1 MPAPAMPRIEGQL
14 LEVFS
19 SIQGEGLLIGCR
31 QVFVRMAMCNRACR
45 YCDTPFAPTA
55 SCRIEDAPGSGIF
68 RDVANPVSLEVLAA
82 ILAGWVERGPGL
94 HHSISITGGEP
105 LLQSEVLV
113 SWLPALRKILPIHL
127 ETNGTLPEA
136 LVPLL
141 PHLDWISMDIKLAS
155 QTGEE
160 TPWTSHERFLQSA
173 AGVSC
178 CVKVVVGED
187 TSVAEIERSARLV
200 QRVAP
205 AAPLILQPVTVH
217 GTLGITA
224 ATLLDLQAHAAKIH
238 QQVRV
243 IPQTHRFI
251 GLL

>member
-1 MPAPAMPRIEGQL
+1 MPAPVMPRTEGQV

-19 SIQGEGLLIGCR
+19 SIQGEGLLLGCR

-68 RDVANPVSLEVLAA
+68 RDVANPVSLEVLVA

-94 HHSISITGGEP
+94 HHSISLTGGEP

-160 TPWTSHERFLQSA
+160 TPWAGHERFLQSA

-178 CVKVVVGED
+178 CVKVVVGEE

-224 ATLLDLQAHAAKIH
+224 ATLLDL
-238 QQVRV
+238 
-243 IPQTHRFI
+243 
-251 GLL
+251 

>member
-31 QVFVRMAMCNRACR
+31 QIFVRMALCNRACR

-68 RDVANPVSLEVLAA
+68 SDVANPVSLEVLAA
-82 ILAGWVERGPGL
+82 ILAEWVERAPGL
-94 HHSISITGGEP
+94 HHSISLTGGEP
-105 LLQSEVLV
+105 LLQSEVLA
-113 SWLPALRKILPIHL
+113 SWLPSLRKILPIHL

-136 LVPLL
+136 LAPLL
-141 PHLDWISMDIKLAS
+141 PHLDWISTDIKLAS

-160 TPWTSHERFLQSA
+160 TPWASHERFLRSA

-178 CVKVVVGED
+178 CVKVVVGEE
-187 TSVAEIERSARLV
+187 TSVAEIEQSARLV

-205 AAPLILQPVTVH
+205 TVPLILQPVTVH
-217 GTLGITA
+217 GALGITP
-224 ATLLDLQAHAAKIH
+224 ATLLDLQAHAGKIH
-238 QQVRV
+238 RQVRV
-243 IPQTHRFI
+243 IPQAHRFL